1 MKPNCVGKEIHS
13 VGNLIK
19 RQVDNLSSIRYADQ
33 LTGTNGWIIDY
44 LYHHQDQ
51 DIFQKDIEEI
61 FEVTRSTAS
70 KVITLMEK
78 KGMLTRTTVPHDARL
93 KKLTLTPLA
102 LEMEATIL
110 NDIQQFEKQLIKG
123 LNEQE
128 INFLFHCLSKIRNNL
143 RSF

>member
-128 INFLFHCLSKIRNNL
+128 INFLFHCLSKIRNNI

>member
-44 LYHHQDQ
+44 LYPHQDQ

-93 KKLTLTPLA
+93 RKLTLTPLA

-123 LNEQE
+123 LSEQE
-128 INFLFHCLSKIRNNL
+128 INFLFHCFSKIRNNI

>member
-1 MKPNCVGKEIHS
+1 MNPNYIGKEIHS

-33 LTGTNGWIIDY
+33 LTGTNGWIIAY
-44 LYHHQDQ
+44 LYHHQGQ
-51 DIFQKDIEEI
+51 DIFQKDIEEA

-78 KGMLTRTTVPHDARL
+78 KGMLVRTSVPHDARL

-102 LEMEATIL
+102 LEIQASITK
-110 NDIQQFEKQLIKG
+110 DIQQFEKQLING
-123 LNEQE
+123 LSDQE
-128 INFLFHCLSKIRNNL
+128 ISTLFHCLEQIRYNL
-143 RSF
+143 RQL